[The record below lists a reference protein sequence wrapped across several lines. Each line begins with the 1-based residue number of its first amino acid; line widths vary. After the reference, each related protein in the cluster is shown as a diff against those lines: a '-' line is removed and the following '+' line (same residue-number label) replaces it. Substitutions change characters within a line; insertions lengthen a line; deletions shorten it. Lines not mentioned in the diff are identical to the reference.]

1 MVMHSNER
9 GECDL
14 RTLVDRQRKRL
25 VDVVVR
31 LHGPTDQAPKL
42 RHLRVLAHV
51 QLDDDPRTPI
61 QQSVGEEFRQHD
73 GVVTILMYYY
83 CRASPKHY
91 NDMIEVEYGG
101 RGHRTR
107 LRNDLKDQLVSLGS
121 PSPQYIKDG
130 GGGGRPRRGAPGGS
144 PTPTRSRTPFFPS
157 WRRRRGEGGGRGQG
171 KGERR
176 PPLLVL
182 FGLGGRGAWPS
193 PGHLS
198 SLPLRPTK
206 AHIPPGGFR

>member
-1 MVMHSNER
+1 MPLLGNVVISKKFLRTRKIMVLHSNER
-9 GECDL
+9 GEYDL

-73 GVVTILMYYY
+73 GVVTILMY
-83 CRASPKHY
+83 CRRRASPKHRY
-91 NDMIEVEYGG
+91 NIIEDYGG

-107 LRNDLKDQLVSLGS
+107 LRKRSRGSTCVS
-121 PSPQYIKDG
+121 
-130 GGGGRPRRGAPGGS
+130 RGAPC
-144 PTPTRSRTPFFPS
+144 PR
-157 WRRRRGEGGGRGQG
+157 
-171 KGERR
+171 
-176 PPLLVL
+176 
-182 FGLGGRGAWPS
+182 
-193 PGHLS
+193 
-198 SLPLRPTK
+198 
-206 AHIPPGGFR
+206 I